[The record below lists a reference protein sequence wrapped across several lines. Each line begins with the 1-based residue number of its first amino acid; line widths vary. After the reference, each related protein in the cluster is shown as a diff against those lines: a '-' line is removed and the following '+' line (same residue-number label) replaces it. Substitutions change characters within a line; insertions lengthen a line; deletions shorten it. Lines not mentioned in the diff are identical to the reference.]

1 MKGMYLTLRVP
12 LLLLA
17 CFLIFGGAQGARAEE
32 TPAVAEETPVQK
44 ELREA
49 NEEAAK
55 ARAAAEAAAQAQ
67 IDSANSE
74 IQRLKNEIAELQKNL
89 NLTTAQKQ
97 TLQSAIKALDLQIQK
112 LQKSVTLTSSQI
124 SVKDKEIGNLSGK
137 IRTTEEKI
145 SDAKVAVASTLRQ
158 LERMDQ
164 EYLVTTLLG
173 GGTLSSFFDQAVTV
187 GSLRGELQNKI
198 QDLSSLR
205 TNLETNKTSAETK
218 LAKEEYKKA
227 LLLDPNYREAKE
239 SLSRVAKSYENK
251 LISFDYPGDWQLFE
265 ESVNRIELFDTE
277 KKNKLLVTV
286 ENLVFE
292 LRASYLEKQKET
304 GVIDFSG

>member
-1 MKGMYLTLRVP
+1 MKDLLPHNLRILSGPTPPRRVGERCFGRCASLSPEKKSLRTRLLLRDFWAKKRRFAALPKRSKTFKIKGMYLTLRVP

-32 TPAVAEETPVQK
+32 TPAVAEETRVQK

-112 LQKSVTLTSSQI
+112 LQKSVPLPSSQI

-145 SDAKVAVASTLRQ
+145 SDSRVAVASTLRQ

-164 EYLVTTLLG
+164 E
-173 GGTLSSFFDQAVTV
+173 
-187 GSLRGELQNKI
+187 
-198 QDLSSLR
+198 
-205 TNLETNKTSAETK
+205 
-218 LAKEEYKKA
+218 
-227 LLLDPNYREAKE
+227 
-239 SLSRVAKSYENK
+239 
-251 LISFDYPGDWQLFE
+251 
-265 ESVNRIELFDTE
+265 
-277 KKNKLLVTV
+277 
-286 ENLVFE
+286 
-292 LRASYLEKQKET
+292 
-304 GVIDFSG
+304 